1 MGAYEDDED
10 NKYEIDEDE
19 EEEEFD
25 DDSNALIC
33 SCTLGNS
40 TVMIETKDERD
51 RNLCG
56 KEDTEE
62 EEEVEDVEPVQIT
75 LVINLKNSGFTDGA
89 TPRIKIMDQDP
100 EEDLDK
106 KEETKEAV
114 NEDMEREEKVIKTK
128 KSLLQYIL
136 TCFTCCHKPRDKS

>member
-1 MGAYEDDED
+1 MG
-10 NKYEIDEDE
+10 
-19 EEEEFD
+19 

-62 EEEVEDVEPVQIT
+62 EEEEVVEDVEPVQST

-114 NEDMEREEKVIKTK
+114 NEDMEREEKVIKPK